1 MASAGR
7 AGDGAT
13 AEGEARRSGEAH
25 APTRVLFVYFHI
37 RASSAMVAVKLGRAG
52 GCDCDAS
59 VAYSG
64 LGICRTGVNGRS
76 ARNHRSFFIDDL
88 DRSRASVD
96 ERL

>member
-37 RASSAMVAVKLGRAG
+37 RASSAMVAVKLGRASRAG

-64 LGICRTGVNGRS
+64 LG
-76 ARNHRSFFIDDL
+76 
-88 DRSRASVD
+88 
-96 ERL
+96 EQQ